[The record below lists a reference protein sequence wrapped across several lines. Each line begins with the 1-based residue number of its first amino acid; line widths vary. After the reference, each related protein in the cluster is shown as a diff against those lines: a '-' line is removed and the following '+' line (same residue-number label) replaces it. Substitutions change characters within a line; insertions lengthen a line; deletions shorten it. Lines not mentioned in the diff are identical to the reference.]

1 MKLSSGIYEQIV
13 NKELKDELDKIK
25 DDFKYLSK
33 INKAETT
40 SRLSEYISKITKK
53 LLESIKG
60 KDEDEKQGKQV
71 EFANKIIEYICKDD
85 DFYSKR
91 ASLDSNGVELLS
103 LIENDQVLK
112 GDVKASSLIRPET
125 SLVKSSLFTNSN
137 NNEPTFVSELQ
148 KEIAS
153 SDEICFVVSFIKFSM
168 ANS

>member
-60 KDEDEKQGKQV
+60 KDEEEKQGKQV

-85 DFYSKR
+85 DFTQKS
-91 ASLDSNGVELLS
+91 
-103 LIENDQVLK
+103 I
-112 GDVKASSLIRPET
+112 IRFKW
-125 SLVKSSLFTNSN
+125 S
-137 NNEPTFVSELQ
+137 
-148 KEIAS
+148 
-153 SDEICFVVSFIKFSM
+153 
-168 ANS
+168 

>member
-1 MKLSSGIYEQIV
+1 MI
-13 NKELKDELDKIK
+13 
-25 DDFKYLSK
+25 
-33 INKAETT
+33 
-40 SRLSEYISKITKK
+40 
-53 LLESIKG
+53 LL
-60 KDEDEKQGKQV
+60 
-71 EFANKIIEYICKDD
+71 
-85 DFYSKR
+85 KR

-153 SDEICFVVSFIKFSM
+153 SDEICFVVSFIKFSGLIKISKQLKEFTDKGKSLNIITTTYM
-168 ANS
+168 GATDFKAIDKLSTLKTQQYKFHMIVNIQDCMQKLISLKERQDFLQHM